1 MFQIDAKKAKFTLIE
16 VFGKPALFTTERVNR
31 ATVPEG
37 LHAYDMQT
45 SEDDWG
51 QPCLMGRHIT
61 VEHFGTVLVSSPIKL
76 GENGY
81 RDMEPKDF
89 TMGIKSR
96 LMTAA
101 EFLAEYTPKERPQVK
116 RSSPDRGA
124 R

>member
-1 MFQIDAKKAKFTLIE
+1 MFQIDAKKAKFTLVE
-16 VFGKPALFTTERVNR
+16 VFGRPALFTTECINR

-45 SEDDWG
+45 SEDDWD
-51 QPCLMGRHIT
+51 QPCLLGKHIT

-89 TMGIKSR
+89 TMGMKSR
-96 LMTAA
+96 LMTVA
-101 EFLAEYTPKERPQVK
+101 EFLAAYPPKEHPQAK